1 MTTLEK
7 ILQNEEYGCDD
18 NPLLHRKTELERIL
32 ERNQYEMEHMGCE
45 RLLDTPKIHPP
56 ITDKEYIDKLEKGE
70 NDLLKQIKEAEEWM
84 NKPHK
89 RQVSH
94 SENQISFTHKEF
106 NCMMKEL
113 RCIHKLLSKIS
124 RRI

>member
-1 MTTLEK
+1 MTELEK
-7 ILQNEEYGCDD
+7 ILEKEKYGCDD
-18 NPLLHRKTELERIL
+18 NSLLHPKTDLLRIL
-32 ERNQYEMEHMGCE
+32 EKNQYEMEHMGCE
-45 RLLDTPKIHPP
+45 RLLDPPKIHPP
-56 ITDKEYIDKLEKGE
+56 VTDREYIDKLEKGE

-89 RQVSH
+89 KQVSY
-94 SENQISFTHKEF
+94 SNNQISFTHKEF

-113 RCIHKLLSKIS
+113 RSIRKLLSKIS